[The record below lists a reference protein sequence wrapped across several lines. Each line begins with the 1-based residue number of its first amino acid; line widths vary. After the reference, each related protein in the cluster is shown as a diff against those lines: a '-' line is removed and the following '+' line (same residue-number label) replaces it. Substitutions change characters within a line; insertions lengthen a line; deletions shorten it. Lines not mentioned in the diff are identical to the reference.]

1 MAALIVGSAAF
12 TLYNTTQARKN
23 YERLYHNTRGAV
35 LLADA
40 QNALWQ
46 LRYGFPQFMVGDA
59 AARAKI
65 VADESKWYK
74 QIDDG
79 LDAYALLDIS
89 QDEKRGLAALREI
102 YKKYVEARPLWFNLY
117 GGGKIEEAAD
127 WRAKTTTPFGAGH
140 CQCLP

>member
-1 MAALIVGSAAF
+1 MRTTIAAKLYFSLGLMAALVVGSAAL
-12 TLYNTTQARKN
+12 TLFNTTQARKN

-59 AARAKI
+59 TARATI

-74 QIDDG
+74 QINDT
-79 LDAYALLDIS
+79 LAAYANLDNS
-89 QDEKRGLAALREI
+89 LDEKRGLAALREI
-102 YKKYVEARPLWFNLY
+102 YRKYVEARPLWFTLY
-117 GGGKIEEAAD
+117 GGGKTAEAAD
-127 WRAKTTTPFGAGH
+127 
-140 CQCLP
+140 